1 MRAYR
6 FVSGAVHL
14 LLAAA
19 ILVPRGAYGEV
30 HPLNLSR
37 AVEYA
42 LANNGEL
49 QALRAEKEVA
59 RAGVERAAL
68 FTNPTLDLSADT
80 GAMTGSSDENTAS
93 IGLSQELPTVG
104 KRAKRR
110 AVAERELEEV
120 LQQIADRERLLA
132 LEVKSTFAE
141 LMLAQKRRELALRA
155 VELNGKLLEI
165 TQERLAAGDIPELE
179 VNLARVEVARS
190 EGRKIEAERGLD
202 PLQARLRAL
211 LGLPAGD
218 DVGFEGSPERHH
230 LAIPPAE
237 LTRLA
242 LENRPDLKALRA
254 ARAGRDAAVALAE
267 AERIPNVTL
276 GVGYTHER
284 SVDATGLGE
293 EKTRDNLVGIKLSIP
308 IPLFDRNQAGIR
320 EARARE
326 QGAGHRLEFAR
337 AGVARE
343 VEGDYARLTAADKAL
358 DLYVGSILPQLEE
371 NLKLTR
377 EAYQLG
383 EAGILPVIE
392 EQKKYIEVHDGYLA
406 ALAERQTA
414 LARLE
419 ASVGIDFQN
428 KTSGGAQ

>member
-19 ILVPRGAYGEV
+19 IFVPRGASGEV
-30 HPLNLSR
+30 RPLDLSK
-37 AVEYA
+37 AVECA

-59 RAGVERAAL
+59 RAGVEQAAL
-68 FTNPTLDLSADT
+68 FPNPTLELSADT
-80 GAMTGSSDENTAS
+80 GALTGSSGEDTAS
-93 IGLSQELPTVG
+93 LGLSQEFPTVG

-110 AVAERELEEV
+110 AVAQREMEEV

-141 LMLAQKRRELALRA
+141 LMLAQKRQELARRA

-165 TQERLAAGDIPELE
+165 TRERLAAGDIPELE

-190 EGRKIEAERGLD
+190 EGRKIEAERELD
-202 PLQARLRAL
+202 PLLARLRTL

-218 DVGFEGSPERHH
+218 DVSFDGSPERNP
-230 LAIPPAE
+230 LAITPAE

-337 AGVARE
+337 ANVTRE
-343 VEGDYARLTAADKAL
+343 IEGDYARLAAADKAL

>member
-19 ILVPRGAYGEV
+19 ILVPRGASGEV
-30 HPLNLSR
+30 RPLDLSR

-93 IGLSQELPTVG
+93 IGLSQEFPTGG

-110 AVAERELEEV
+110 AVAEREMEEV

-218 DVGFEGSPERHH
+218 DVGFEGSPERHP
-230 LAIPPAE
+230 LAVTPAE

-326 QGAGHRLEFAR
+326 QSAGHRLEFAR

-343 VEGDYARLTAADKAL
+343 VEGDYARLAAADKAL
-358 DLYVGSILPQLEE
+358 DLYAGSILPQLEE